1 MTVQAQVKSKKKV
14 NQKFAF
20 DYNSYFEGADSI
32 KEGELIIDEKTFKVE
47 KDVKRSI
54 ESQLWLSH
62 DFPLKFK

>member
-1 MTVQAQVKSKKKV
+1 V

-20 DYNSYFEGADSI
+20 DYSSYFEGADSI